1 MLRHTAF
8 FLLRPDTTPEQQL
21 LMLKG
26 LAHMRFNCPSVSAL
40 DCGEDIF
47 GGSAR
52 LREIKPFERTPRWRG
67 AVEGPPSNYDVAL
80 MLDFADQDAL
90 EVYNDDPV
98 HHEVGEYNASVGDPE
113 LTARVDWWY
122 DGEPLINRGH
132 VRHSA
137 MFVWRDDASDEAR
150 EEAIARLSA
159 LESEPGVESLHIGRN
174 VGPLTTDYDL
184 ILDVQTP
191 DRDTAAAL
199 LGGEAYAAAMRAVAP
214 VTKYEWTAR
223 LTHVMRGV

>member
-8 FLLRPDTTPEQQL
+8 FLLRPDSGPEQQL

-26 LAHMRFNCPSVSAL
+26 LAHMRFNCASVSAL

-47 GGSAR
+47 GGSSR
-52 LREIKPFERTPRWRG
+52 LREVKPFTRTPRWRG

-80 MLDFADQDAL
+80 MLDFVDQDAL
-90 EVYNDDPV
+90 ERYDDDPV
-98 HHEVGEYNASVGDPE
+98 HHEVGDYNASVGDPE

-122 DGEPLINRGH
+122 EGEPLIRRGH

-137 MFVWRDDASDEAR
+137 MFVWRDDASDEER
-150 EEAIARLSA
+150 EGAIARLSA
-159 LESEPGVESLHIGRN
+159 LESEAGVESLHIGRN
-174 VGPLTTDYDL
+174 VGPLTTDFDL
-184 ILDVQTP
+184 ILDVQVP
-191 DRDTAAAL
+191 DRDAAAAL
-199 LGGEAYAAAMRAVAP
+199 LAGDAYTSAMRAVAP

-223 LTHVMRGV
+223 ITHVMRGM

>member
-8 FLLRPDTTPEQQL
+8 FLLRPDSGPEQQL

-40 DCGEDIF
+40 DCGEDLF
-47 GGSAR
+47 GGSSR
-52 LREIKPFERTPRWRG
+52 LREVEPQSRTPRWRG
-67 AVEGPPSNYDVAL
+67 AVEGPPCNYDVAL
-80 MLDFADQDAL
+80 MLDFAGQEAL
-90 EVYNDDPV
+90 EQYNDDPV
-98 HHEVGEYNASVGDPE
+98 HREVGAYNASVGDPE

-122 DGEPLINRGH
+122 DGEPLIRRGH

-137 MFVWRDDASDEAR
+137 MFVWRDDASDDAR
-150 EEAIARLSA
+150 EAAIARLSA

-174 VGPLTTDYDL
+174 VGPFTTDFDV
-184 ILDVQTP
+184 ILDVQVP
-191 DRDTAAAL
+191 DRDAAAAL
-199 LGGEAYAAAMRAVAP
+199 LAGNAYASAMSEVAP

-223 LTHVMRGV
+223 ITHVMRGM